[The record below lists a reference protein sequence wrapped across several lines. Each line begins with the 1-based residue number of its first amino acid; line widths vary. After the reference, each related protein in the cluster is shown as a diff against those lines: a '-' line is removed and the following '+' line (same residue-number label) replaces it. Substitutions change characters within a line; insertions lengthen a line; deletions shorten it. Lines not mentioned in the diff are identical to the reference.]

1 MTDLDAAVFADEEPR
16 HAHRRLLLTVTETAR
31 LLGISRSMTYNL
43 INARELE
50 VVHIG
55 RCARVP
61 YVAAVDFVDRLRR
74 ESSVDDH

>member
-1 MTDLDAAVFADEEPR
+1 MTELDATVVADEEPR
-16 HAHRRLLLTVTETAR
+16 PAHRRLLLTVTETAR

-43 INARELE
+43 ISARQLE

-61 YVAAVDFVDRLRR
+61 YAAAIEFVDRLRQPR
-74 ESSVDDH
+74 PKDA